1 MAGIPK
7 VSIRFTDTYKAALSE
22 ITSTIENFRALDDLY
37 DSHMVQST
45 IITASMIDGEDIFSD
60 DYDFGL
66 DTESLYINI
75 SDLPTLK
82 LCKAP
87 TLSMLEYSFKDSP
100 LKLWIHITEDDQTF
114 VFVQVPIIHLIE
126 NARHY

>member
-7 VSIRFTDTYKAALSE
+7 VSIRFTDTYKAALLE

-37 DSHMVQST
+37 DIYMVEET
-45 IITASMIDGEDIFSD
+45 IRAASIVDGDDIFPE

-66 DTESLYINI
+66 DSESLYMNI
-75 SDLPTLK
+75 SDLNTLK
-82 LCKAP
+82 NCKSP
-87 TLSMLEYSFKDSP
+87 TISMLEYSFKESP
-100 LKLWIHITEDDQTF
+100 LTLWIHITDDDQTF
-114 VFVQVPIIHLIE
+114 VFVQVPMTHLIE